1 MGATL
6 SCVGGQATAEVSA
19 SVRQLQLRS
28 ARWQPAGVCGSMPGL
43 AVLSRQLVCRHAGRP
58 SDDGMCLLDV
68 ALRDN
73 TWLPAACGLFGL

>member
-1 MGATL
+1 
-6 SCVGGQATAEVSA
+6 
-19 SVRQLQLRS
+19 
-28 ARWQPAGVCGSMPGL
+28 MPGL